1 MERDGFTSGGLNL
14 ARVSFRAMRSGVTVI
29 SLLLLATAGAAAQ
42 TETRMPVASE
52 VFVGSELESYLRVL
66 QLRGIVPE
74 QPWSLRPFSPA
85 ELGRL
90 APPDSGHPW
99 AGRYALKSSD
109 SRGLAPIRP
118 GLSSVVNTT
127 FPYGHNDG
135 AVWAGRGVTLVADG
149 GFRVRRGP
157 LSLTIDPIAFVAQN
171 AAFRL
176 MPNADTTVT
185 PYADA
190 VYGTQIDLPQ
200 RFGNGPYAVL
210 DPGQSTLRLD
220 AGGVAL
226 GISTANQYWGP
237 AREFPII
244 LGNNA
249 AGFPHIFLG
258 TARPVDLS
266 VVQISARLIWGRLSQ
281 SDYSPETVAG
291 GLRFGPGAVAALGS
305 RYVPGLEI
313 GASRFAHLYWPGSAL
328 SLGDFLFPLRSQ
340 SREHFAETEVNNQ
353 LAAIFFRWAPPRSG
367 FEVYAEY
374 GRDDF
379 WRDRRELVQEPD
391 HLGGYTIGF
400 AKVWG
405 SGPALHVIRAELQ
418 DLQPSVLAQAR
429 GVFPFYVHYG
439 DVRQGHTERGQLLG
453 SYAGFGGGG
462 GIAAFE
468 TYYPGGRWT
477 LSWPRI
483 LQRQR
488 EGFFPDSM
496 LDPRGL
502 DVLHALSWS
511 ALFFRGR
518 YDITTGAT
526 LVYEFNRDF
535 RADYFNFNATLGVR
549 ASWR

>member
-1 MERDGFTSGGLNL
+1 
-14 ARVSFRAMRSGVTVI
+14 
-29 SLLLLATAGAAAQ
+29 
-42 TETRMPVASE
+42 

-109 SRGLAPIRP
+109 SPGLASIRP

-149 GFRVRRGP
+149 GFSARYGP
-157 LSLTIDPIAFVAQN
+157 ASLTIDPIAFVAQN

-176 MPNADTTVT
+176 LPNGDTGTAA
-185 PYADA
+185 YRDG
-190 VYGTQIDLPQ
+190 VYGAYIDLPQ
-200 RFGNGPYAVL
+200 RFGNRPYAVL

-220 AGGVAL
+220 AGGVAI
-226 GISTANQYWGP
+226 GISSANQYWGP
-237 AREFPII
+237 AHEYPII

-249 AGFPHIFLG
+249 AGFPHLFLG
-258 TARPVDLS
+258 TAKPLDFS
-266 VVQISARLIWGRLSQ
+266 VLRVSARVIWGRLSQ
-281 SDYSPETVAG
+281 SDYSPETQAG
-291 GLRFGPGAVAALGS
+291 GLRFATGAVVVLDS
-305 RYVPGLEI
+305 RHVPGLEI
-313 GASRFAHLYWPGSAL
+313 GASRFAHLYWPGSQL
-328 SLGDFLFPLRSQ
+328 SLRDFLYPLGSH
-340 SREHFAETEVNNQ
+340 SRAHFAEQERDNQ
-353 LAAIFFRWAPPRSG
+353 VASIFFRWAPPRTG

-379 WRDRRELVQEPD
+379 WLDRRELVQEPD

-400 AKVWG
+400 EKVWG
-405 SGPALHVIRAELQ
+405 SGPTLHAIRAELQ
-418 DLQPSVLAQAR
+418 DLQPSLLAQAR
-429 GVFPFYVHYG
+429 GVFPFYIHG
-439 DVRQGHTERGQLLG
+439 SNVRQGHTERGQLLG
-453 SYAGFGGGG
+453 SYAGFGGAG
-462 GIAAFE
+462 GIAAFD
-468 TYYPGGRWT
+468 TYYPAGRWT
-477 LSWPRI
+477 LSWTRI

-488 EGFFPDSM
+488 GAFFPDSI

-502 DVLHALSWS
+502 DVMHALSWS

-518 YDITTGAT
+518 YDITTSAT

-535 RADYFNFNATLGVR
+535 RADYVNLNTSLGVR
-549 ASWR
+549 VFWR

>member
-1 MERDGFTSGGLNL
+1 
-14 ARVSFRAMRSGVTVI
+14 MRSAIAVI
-29 SLLLLATAGAAAQ
+29 SLLLLATSWGAAQ
-42 TETRMPVASE
+42 TETRIPVASE
-52 VFVGSELESYLRVL
+52 VFVGSEVESYLRVL

-85 ELGRL
+85 ELDRL

-99 AGRYALKSSD
+99 AGRYGFRSPDRES
-109 SRGLAPIRP
+109 LAPIRP
-118 GLSSVVNTT
+118 GVSAIVNTT

-135 AVWAGRGVTLVADG
+135 AVWAGRGVTLVADA
-149 GFRVRRGP
+149 GFRARLGL

-176 MPNADTTVT
+176 IPNPDTISR
-185 PYADA
+185 YADP
-190 VYGTQIDLPQ
+190 VYGSQIDLPQ
-200 RFGNGPYAVL
+200 RFGNRPYAVL

-220 AGGVAL
+220 AGAVAL
-226 GISTANQYWGP
+226 GMSTANEYWGP

-249 AGFPHIFLG
+249 AGFPHVFFG
-258 TARPVDLS
+258 TARPLDLS
-266 VVQISARLIWGRLSQ
+266 VVRISARLIWGRLSQ
-281 SDYSPETVAG
+281 SDYSPDTVAG
-291 GLRFGPGAVAALGS
+291 GLRFGTGAVAALTS

-313 GASRFAHLYWPGSAL
+313 GGSRFAHLYWPGGRL
-328 SLGDFLFPLRSQ
+328 SLNDVLYPLRSQ
-340 SREHFAETEVNNQ
+340 RGAHFAGKERDNQ
-353 LAAIFFRWAPPRSG
+353 LAAIFFRWARPRSG

-379 WRDRRELVQEPD
+379 WEDRRELATEPD
-391 HLGGYTIGF
+391 HYGGYTIGF

-405 SGPALHVIRAELQ
+405 GGPVLHAVRAEIQ
-418 DLQPSVLAQAR
+418 DLQPSVLAQGR
-429 GVFPFYVHYG
+429 GVFPFYIHSSY
-439 DVRQGHTERGQLLG
+439 VRQGHTERGQLLG
-453 SYAGFGGGG
+453 SYAGLGGGG

-477 LSWPRI
+477 VSWTRI

-488 EGFFPDSM
+488 GAFFPDSI

-502 DVLHALSWS
+502 DVMHALSWS

-518 YDITTGAT
+518 YDITTSAT
-526 LVYEFNRDF
+526 LVYEFNRNF
-535 RADYFNFNATLGVR
+535 RADYVDVNATFGVR
-549 ASWR
+549 AVLGASTRVRQ